1 MPEESA
7 LRGSIAFLNDIGI
20 YDVVLPFILVFT
32 MIYAILEKSKVF
44 GTEKLSDG
52 SETSR
57 KNLNSMFAFV
67 VAFLVVASTQIVAAV
82 NRILAQII
90 LLLLLGVCILMLA
103 GTFHTGE
110 GEFKL
115 KKSHRDWLTWLM
127 IAGTILIFLNSIHT
141 KDDVPWLTFIYEFTV
156 RNIDTAAFWAIL
168 LTLIVIGAVAGI
180 TADPSA
186 AEAKRKKKIKD
197 IEEGKEDD

>member
-1 MPEESA
+1 MAEPSA

-44 GTEKLSDG
+44 GVEKLSDG
-52 SETSR
+52 TETTR

-67 VAFLVVASTQIVAAV
+67 TAFLVVASTQIVAAV

-90 LLLLLGVCILMLA
+90 LLLLLGVCILMLT
-103 GTFHTGE
+103 GVFHTGE
-110 GEFKL
+110 KEFKL
-115 KKSHRDWLTWLM
+115 QKGYRNGLTGLM
-127 IAGTILIFLNSIHT
+127 IAGTIFIFLNSIHT
-141 KDDVPWLTFIYEFTV
+141 KDDVPWLNFIYEFIV
-156 RNIDTAAFWAIL
+156 KNIDNAAFGALIL
-168 LTLIVIGAVAGI
+168 MLIMIGAIGAI
-180 TADPSA
+180 TSNPDT

-197 IEEGKEDD
+197 IEEGNED